1 MNPPQTLPAP
11 GLATTLRPWITLQGR
26 LGSAGFRRQC
36 VAAAPF
42 GALAALAARNGA
54 DTALVV
60 LAILPYAV
68 LLVSGAA
75 RRLQDFGLSGWW
87 YVLVLVFIVGEGHAL
102 PEAAPW
108 PLVRHALIAGVA
120 TFLLL
125 GLLRGVRGENRFGP
139 DPVQHAPEAPPAAPL
154 AAPAPQPAQEA
165 AAEPAPTPD
174 PEPTPEPAPTPGPQP
189 PRAEGPA
196 RKRPPPSPT

>member
-1 MNPPQTLPAP
+1 MNPPKPD
-11 GLATTLRPWITLQGR
+11 LATTLRPWITLQGR
-26 LGSAGFRRQC
+26 LGTQGFLRQA

-42 GALAALAARNGA
+42 GALAALAARSGA

-68 LLVSGAA
+68 LMVSGAA

-87 YVLVLVFIVGEGHAL
+87 HVLVLVFIVGEGHAL

-108 PLVRHALIAGVA
+108 PLVRHALVAGVA

-125 GLLRGVRGENRFGP
+125 GLLRGTRGENRFGP
-139 DPVQHAPEAPPAAPL
+139 DPVPDAPEAAAAAPR
-154 AAPAPQPAQEA
+154 AAPAPAAQPAQAA
-165 AAEPAPTPD
+165 AAEPAPMPE
-174 PEPTPEPAPTPGPQP
+174 PEPTPEADPQP
-189 PRAEGPA
+189 PRAEAPA
-196 RKRPPPSPT
+196 RKRKRPPAEPT

>member
-11 GLATTLRPWITLQGR
+11 GLAATLRPWITLQGR
-26 LGSAGFRRQC
+26 LGTQGFLRQC

-87 YVLVLVFIVGEGHAL
+87 YLLVLVVIVGEGHAL
-102 PEAAPW
+102 PEASAW
-108 PLVRHALIAGVA
+108 PMVRHALVAGVA

-139 DPVQHAPEAPPAAPL
+139 DPVPD
-154 AAPAPQPAQEA
+154 PAPVIKAASAPGPAQA
-165 AAEPAPTPD
+165 AADPT
-174 PEPTPEPAPTPGPQP
+174 
-189 PRAEGPA
+189 
-196 RKRPPPSPT
+196 

>member
-1 MNPPQTLPAP
+1 MNPPKPD
-11 GLATTLRPWITLQGR
+11 LATTLRPWITLQGR
-26 LGSAGFRRQC
+26 IGSEGFLRQAA
-36 VAAAPF
+36 AAAPF

-68 LLVSGAA
+68 LMVSGAA

-102 PEAAPW
+102 PEASLW
-108 PLVRHALIAGVA
+108 PMVRHALVAGVA

-125 GLLRGVRGENRFGP
+125 GLLRGTRGENRFGP
-139 DPVQHAPEAPPAAPL
+139 DPVPDVPEKAPAAPR
-154 AAPAPQPAQEA
+154 AAPQPDPAVEPTKA
-165 AAEPAPTPD
+165 AAAAPAPTPD
-174 PEPTPEPAPTPGPQP
+174 PEPKPEAAPQA
-189 PRAEGPA
+189 PRA
-196 RKRPPPSPT
+196 